1 MTSRQDEVR
10 IVQVDP
16 DGNVVYQGA
25 SEREAT
31 VRLFDTSLRPLS
43 STAEKLLKIIAEDQR
58 RTPGPGTTAARPTS
72 GWWNGQPVDQGRSA
86 YPRSPNF
93 TSTPLKQQDHTIT
106 EPSRPTK
113 MTVADDQFRGAQGF
127 QRQRDEFATTTRLG
141 HGTYT
146 SEAINQNRVGAGSR
160 ALSDPPSPPCRKEEH
175 HAPSTLKLQNR
186 HQQPLLNEVHSA
198 SHLTRASS
206 NLQPLSA
213 WLSQSSWVGCQQGSN
228 SEGKQSSPKFDE
240 TPDEEDQRLPM
251 ADQSLRDQLAVASPI
266 EQENES
272 MMLDNFSPPSNMLS
286 QFVSQNLEEEKSNMS
301 RSQGQTF
308 TADNLASLPGGPRP
322 VQHVQ
327 HVQLPVPRRKPTF
340 SAPFKVGTGSR
351 PLQ

>member
-25 SEREAT
+25 SERET
-31 VRLFDTSLRPLS
+31 TLRLFDTSLRPLS

-58 RTPGPGTTAARPTS
+58 RTPGPGSTAARPTS
-72 GWWNGQPVDQGRSA
+72 GWWNGQPVDQG
-86 YPRSPNF
+86 SPNF
-93 TSTPLKQQDHTIT
+93 TSTPMKQQDHTIP

-113 MTVADDQFRGAQGF
+113 MTVADVQFRGAQGF

-146 SEAINQNRVGAGSR
+146 CAVVSQNRVGAGSR
-160 ALSDPPSPPCRKEEH
+160 VLLDPPSPPCRKEEH
-175 HAPSTLKLQNR
+175 YAPTTVKLQNR
-186 HQQPLLNEVHSA
+186 HQQPLLNEAHSA

-206 NLQPLSA
+206 NLQPHSA
-213 WLSQSSWVGCQQGSN
+213 WLSQSSWFGCQQGLN
-228 SEGKQSSPKFDE
+228 SEGKQPSPKFDE
-240 TPDEEDQRLPM
+240 TPDEEDEQLPM
-251 ADQSLRDQLAVASPI
+251 ADQSLRDQLVAASPI
-266 EQENES
+266 EHENES

-286 QFVSQNLEEEKSNMS
+286 QFVSQNLEDEKSNMS
-301 RSQGQTF
+301 RSQGQSC
-308 TADNLASLPGGPRP
+308 TAENLASSPGGPRP
-322 VQHVQ
+322 VQHVQHVQ

-340 SAPFKVGTGSR
+340 SAPFKVGTASR
-351 PLQ
+351 PRQ

>member
-43 STAEKLLKIIAEDQR
+43 STAEKLLKMIAEDQR

-198 SHLTRASS
+198 SHLTRASF
-206 NLQPLSA
+206 NLQPHSA
-213 WLSQSSWVGCQQGSN
+213 WLSQSSWVGCQQGLN
-228 SEGKQSSPKFDE
+228 FEGKQPSPKFDE
-240 TPDEEDQRLPM
+240 TPDEEDQQLPM
-251 ADQSLRDQLAVASPI
+251 SDQSLRDQLAAASPI
-266 EQENES
+266 EHENES
-272 MMLDNFSPPSNMLS
+272 LMLDNFSPPSNMLS
-286 QFVSQNLEEEKSNMS
+286 QFVSQNLEDEKSNMS
-301 RSQGQTF
+301 RSQGQSCP
-308 TADNLASLPGGPRP
+308 AENLASSPGGPRP

-340 SAPFKVGTGSR
+340 SAPFKVGTASR